1 MLSLTALEAEWVE
14 YAPCGGTRYAR
25 VPVEGLAP
33 GDLAAAA
40 VAARNA
46 AGGQRRSCV
55 LVLGDGLV
63 RHGVQKLPPL
73 ARKDLERVVARKA
86 AAECET
92 SPGET
97 LFSCL
102 QLWNR
107 GEDSGHW
114 TVAMI
119 ERKRMLETQLH
130 LRSHGFKV
138 RRVTSISTAI
148 LNRARLLTRDSD
160 TATIVVVIG
169 PRAVEVSLIA
179 GDEQVSSEVLKGDF
193 LEAGHLVAS
202 LVQSVRTL
210 AAFWRRAKRGQEVGD
225 ICLFGLPPDRG
236 SLLAQ
241 TLQST
246 LPEVDV
252 HVEPG
257 ADAEEEHAGRIALL
271 AGCFDDGPLAVDLT
285 LRLPWRNSTI
295 LAAATLIVAV
305 TFGSFWFTQRS
316 LAEKRQK
323 LAFEAARLEQ
333 CEPDLLELQ
342 EASENAGRDLAELQ
356 RQLEQAEA
364 VWGHEAEYEKVLVAL
379 AGVFEGRATF
389 LGMSLERGTDGG
401 RNLTVNG
408 LTTADPVRSVATIGE
423 MERELSLM
431 PGFQEVRI
439 DLPSRIGGGDA
450 GQPIS
455 FTLQAHLEASS

>member
-1 MLSLTALEAEWVE
+1 M
-14 YAPCGGTRYAR
+14 
-25 VPVEGLAP
+25 
-33 GDLAAAA
+33 
-40 VAARNA
+40 
-46 AGGQRRSCV
+46 
-55 LVLGDGLV
+55 LVLGEGQV

-73 ARKDLERVVARKA
+73 ARKDLERVMTRKA
-86 AAECET
+86 ATECET

-107 GEDSGHW
+107 GEESCHW

-119 ERKRMLETQLH
+119 ERKRLLETQLR

-210 AAFWRRAKRGQEVGD
+210 AAFWRRSKRGQEVGD

-257 ADAEEEHAGRIALL
+257 ADAEGEDVGRIALL
-271 AGCFDDGPLAVDLT
+271 AGCYDDGPLAADLT

-305 TFGSFWFTQRS
+305 TSGSFWFTQRS

-364 VWGHEAEYEKVLVAL
+364 VWGHEAEYEKVLAAL

-389 LGMSLERGTDGG
+389 LGLTLERGTGGG

-423 MERELSLM
+423 MEQELSLM

-439 DLPSRIGGGDA
+439 DLPSRIGGADA
-450 GQPIS
+450 GQPIA
-455 FTLQAHLEASS
+455 FTLQVHLEVSS